1 MKVIGYILSFILL
14 ILFIYNIFRFIM
26 VLIENTLNVDFGMET
41 LLHNSYFVNGGVFG
55 AIIIIIAL
63 ELINHLIN
71 EEKF

>member
-1 MKVIGYILSFILL
+1 MKAIGYILSFILL

-26 VLIENTLNVDFGMET
+26 VLIENILNVDFGMEI

-63 ELINHLIN
+63 EFINHVIN